1 MVVVCWS
8 CYDFAARSL
17 KRFICDTRSVHSHEH
32 NFIVVCG
39 INSCPRTYKKFSSFK
54 RHLYHH
60 KEIVDDNSVSV
71 ITEQSQPGNNFDN
84 FTVKHL
90 LCEENGSIGINQWY
104 WWTNWIKSKRT
115 YDKPTAVPIIYWNW
129 PWSTSQTKGN
139 FWERKVCNV
148 GTIHRLEFKSQFNN
162 DIFFL

>member
-1 MVVVCWS
+1 MTLQQ
-8 CYDFAARSL
+8 DP
-17 KRFICDTRSVHSHEH
+17 
-32 NFIVVCG
+32 G

-90 LCEENGSIGINQWY
+90 LCEENGSIGINQ
-104 WWTNWIKSKRT
+104 
-115 YDKPTAVPIIYWNW
+115 
-129 PWSTSQTKGN
+129 
-139 FWERKVCNV
+139 
-148 GTIHRLEFKSQFNN
+148 
-162 DIFFL
+162 